1 MLKSTRV
8 VFNDT
13 PCIFVFLNVGVYIFL
28 FLNSGKGSVLNSDND
43 TTKLFLKFH
52 ETPCRYVAI
61 FEEWSIFQVQ

>member
-1 MLKSTRV
+1 MKHLHIRV
-8 VFNDT
+8 FE
-13 PCIFVFLNVGVYIFL
+13 CGCIFL
-28 FLNSGKGSVLNSDND
+28 FLMSGKGSVLNSDND